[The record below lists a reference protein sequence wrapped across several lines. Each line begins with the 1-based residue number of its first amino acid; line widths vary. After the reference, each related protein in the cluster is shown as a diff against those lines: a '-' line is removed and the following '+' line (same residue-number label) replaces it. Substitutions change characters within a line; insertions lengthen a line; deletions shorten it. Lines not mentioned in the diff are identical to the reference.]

1 MEENKLTLSDLQNET
16 EEQEKPKISKEEIM
30 ATMKANQN
38 AQAYKE
44 RKRKELEEQTKAQAQ
59 QQQELS
65 EKEQQEHMQ
74 RVYEGQEAPANAQ
87 EMYDGIYNNI
97 QKTMERKKI
106 EKQIIDEHFEQKEE
120 DAKEEQEIE
129 DLLNGR
135 AIESDIPQ
143 RPSKDIKE
151 ALEEDE
157 DGDLDDILGDDID
170 YDLDDDL
177 DEDEDDDEDDEDDN
191 EEEKEE
197 LERLT
202 YTDEER
208 IEVLS
213 KKAKEKIKPIEDD
226 KIIDLSNFKVASK
239 KLSVSKVVKITNTEP
254 NLSNWGLFNT
264 GIPILMEEFKGQ
276 ELATISELIS
286 SEDKTLTE
294 YNKNRQL
301 YRMIYDHDKSES
313 KPDSFTE
320 WLKQISIRDN
330 DNLFMAVY
338 RASYAGANYIPYTC
352 PHCGEIFV
360 TDSLP
365 LYQHIKF
372 GDKKDEEKAQEI
384 LDMIERK
391 PVELPVNRVQISENY
406 VMDFRDPSLYNI
418 MIECAV
424 LDDEYRRT
432 HADLISYISYIDNIY
447 YINREQ
453 NILEPIDLVKFDKN
467 LKKEIASKI
476 KRYAKILKELT
487 EDQLNL
493 VAININN
500 IVELQNVDVKYVL
513 PEMVCPRCGK
523 TIEEIPTIAQSLVFT
538 RHQLALLATM

>member
-1 MEENKLTLSDLQNET
+1 MEENKITLSDLQNEVQ
-16 EEQEKPKISKEEIM
+16 EQEKPKISKEEIIAAM
-30 ATMKANQN
+30 TANQN

-44 RKRKELEEQTKAQAQ
+44 RKRKELEEQNKALAQ

-120 DAKEEQEIE
+120 DAKEEQEIQ
-129 DLLNGR
+129 DLLNGK
-135 AIESDIPQ
+135 AIESDI

-157 DGDLDDILGDDID
+157 DGDLDNILDDDDID

-177 DEDEDDDEDDEDDN
+177 DEDDDEEEEDDD

-197 LERLT
+197 IEPLI

-213 KKAKEKIKPIEDD
+213 KKAKEKIKAIEED
-226 KIIDLSNFKVASK
+226 KIIDLANFKVANK
-239 KLSVSKVVKITNTEP
+239 KLSVNKVVKITNTEP

-372 GDKKDEEKAQEI
+372 ADKKDEEKAQEI

-447 YINREQ
+447 YINRQE

-500 IVELQNVDVKYVL
+500 IVELQNVNVKYVL

>member
-177 DEDEDDDEDDEDDN
+177 DEDDDDEEEEDDD

-197 LERLT
+197 IEPLI

-213 KKAKEKIKPIEDD
+213 KKAKEKIKAIEED
-226 KIIDLSNFKVASK
+226 KIIDLANFKVANK
-239 KLSVSKVVKITNTEP
+239 KLSVNKVVKITNTEP

-372 GDKKDEEKAQEI
+372 ADKKDEEKAQEI

>member
-106 EKQIIDEHFEQKEE
+106 EKQMIDEHFEQKEE

-129 DLLNGR
+129 DLLNGK
-135 AIESDIPQ
+135 AIESDI

-157 DGDLDDILGDDID
+157 DGDLDNILDDDDID

-177 DEDEDDDEDDEDDN
+177 DEDDDDEEEEDDD

-197 LERLT
+197 IEPLI

-213 KKAKEKIKPIEDD
+213 KKAKEKIKAIEED
-226 KIIDLSNFKVASK
+226 KIIDLANFKVANK
-239 KLSVSKVVKITNTEP
+239 KLSVNKVVKITNTEP

-372 GDKKDEEKAQEI
+372 ADKKDEEKAQEI

-447 YINREQ
+447 YINRQE

-500 IVELQNVDVKYVL
+500 IVELQNVNVKYVL